1 MSKLFPLF
9 GDGLK
14 HNIRSIDDFFF
25 LHSYLH
31 KLFKVIWADLFHF
44 KR

>member
-14 HNIRSIDDFFF
+14 HNIRSIDDFF

-31 KLFKVIWADLFHF
+31 KLFKIIWADLFHF